1 MRKKNTVSFFII
13 ITILTLVSF
22 LGCKAYNAYNE
33 GKIKRLALKRK
44 KVAWDFLNRSLEKS
58 VFGFKGEV
66 SVVVKDL
73 DTNWEIAFNKDVLLP
88 SASLVKIPIMLSC
101 YYAAQ
106 EGKINLTDT
115 VSLSNSVKV
124 PGSKVLG
131 EAPAGSVFS
140 IQDLLEPMIT
150 ESDNTAANVLI
161 ETMGFDALNS
171 YFKKIGLKN
180 TNLSRKMLDFKERS
194 EGVENYTT
202 AREMAYLLEALYH
215 KKFLNKNVSE
225 KCLRLLGQQKINDRI
240 PRGLPQGIPVAH
252 KTGLE
257 NYICHDVGIVY
268 TGKGDFLICVLVRH
282 SDKFAK
288 PTKRFI
294 SRLSSLTYNYYQ
306 SLN

>member
-1 MRKKNTVSFFII
+1 MSKKNTVSLFII

-22 LGCKAYNAYNE
+22 LGCKTYSAYNE
-33 GKIKRLALKRK
+33 TKTKRLALKRK
-44 KVAWDFLNRSLEKS
+44 KAAWDSLSRSLEKT
-58 VFGFKGEV
+58 VLNFKGQV
-66 SVVVKDL
+66 GIVVKDL
-73 DTNWEIAFNKDVLLP
+73 DTNWEIAFNKDTAIP

-106 EGKINLTDT
+106 EGRISLTDT
-115 VSLSNSVKV
+115 ISLRGSEKV

-131 EAPAGSVFS
+131 DAPAGSVFS

-150 ESDNTAANVLI
+150 ESDNTATNVLI
-161 ETMGFDALNS
+161 DTMGFDALNS

-180 TNLSRKMLDFKERS
+180 TNLSRKMLDFKERR

-215 KKFLNKNVSE
+215 KRFLNKDVSE
-225 KCLRLLGQQKINDRI
+225 KCLRLLGQQKVNDRI
-240 PRGLPQGIPVAH
+240 PRGLPQGTAVAH

-257 NYICHDVGIVY
+257 NYICHDVGIVF

-282 SDKFAK
+282 SDRFAK

-294 SRLSSLTYNYYQ
+294 SRLSSLAYNYYQ
-306 SLN
+306 NLD

>member
-1 MRKKNTVSFFII
+1 MNKKNTVSLFII
-13 ITILTLVSF
+13 IIILTIVSF
-22 LGCKAYNAYNE
+22 LGCKTYSAYNE
-33 GKIKRLALKRK
+33 AKIKRLALKRK
-44 KVAWDFLNRSLEKS
+44 KVAWDFLSRSLEKS

-66 SVVVKDL
+66 SIVVKDL

-106 EGKINLTDT
+106 EGKISLTDT

-161 ETMGFDALNS
+161 ETVGFDALNS

-180 TNLSRKMLDFKERS
+180 TNLARKMLDFKERS

-202 AREMAYLLEALYH
+202 AREMAYLLEALYRRN
-215 KKFLNKNVSE
+215 FLNKNVSD
-225 KCLRLLGQQKINDRI
+225 KCLQLLGQQKVNDRI
-240 PRGLPQGIPVAH
+240 PRGLPKGTPVAH

-257 NYICHDVGIVY
+257 RHVCHDVGIVY
-268 TGKGDFLICVLVRH
+268 TEKGAFLICVLVRH
-282 SDKFAK
+282 SDKFAQPAK
-288 PTKRFI
+288 KFI
-294 SRLSSLTYNYYQ
+294 SRLSSLAYNYYQ